1 MWKCMMYFF
10 LLLRIKKV
18 TKNKVKISLSFVQV
32 FENEQKIFTNE
43 RNVKNMVS

>member
-1 MWKCMMYFF
+1 MHDVFF
-10 LLLRIKKV
+10 FAFKNKKV
-18 TKNKVKISLSFVQV
+18 AKNKVKISLSFVQV

>member
-10 LLLRIKKV
+10 VFKNKKV

-43 RNVKNMVS
+43 RNVKNKVS

>member
-1 MWKCMMYFF
+1 MEMHDVFF
-10 LLLRIKKV
+10 FAFKNKKV
-18 TKNKVKISLSFVQV
+18 AKNKVKISLSFVQV